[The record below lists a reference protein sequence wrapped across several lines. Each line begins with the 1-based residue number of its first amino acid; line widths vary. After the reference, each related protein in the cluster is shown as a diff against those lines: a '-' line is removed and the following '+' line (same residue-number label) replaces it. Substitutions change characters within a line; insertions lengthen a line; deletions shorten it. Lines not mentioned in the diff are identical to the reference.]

1 MMKRFFQLFLFL
13 FLANFFSFELTAQN
27 RNLTIDQ
34 ATLGRYREFYP
45 QTLNQLQW
53 RAGDETLTF
62 VDDGGDAIEQI
73 DKISGKKTLLVD
85 IYTLNAVLQ
94 KNEIK
99 NLDFFPDFK
108 WVDRNAIA
116 FQWDDH
122 FLIYNVLQKK
132 LEKNLK
138 YDRRAKNVSLSFQN
152 DALAYTLGNN
162 LYLLDKDAVVKNITH
177 DSDLNIVNG
186 NIVSRN
192 EFGINK
198 GIFWSP
204 QGDYLAF
211 YRKDESD
218 VADYPLVDVTQRI
231 ATLKNIKYPMAG
243 EKSEHVSLGVYDI
256 KTGKTLF
263 IENDKSSEQYLTNI
277 SWDPSEKYIYI
288 AVLNREQNH
297 LWLNKYEV
305 STGQKV
311 KNLFE
316 ETDNRYVEP
325 LNPLYFLKAQPDEFI
340 WQSRRDGYN
349 HLYLYT
355 TEGKLLRQ
363 LTSGPWE
370 VLDLYGEDVKSE
382 NIFFASTKESPL
394 DRQTYKV
401 KISSGNVEAL
411 TSVPGTHHTKFDA
424 AGNLFVDQYNSTS
437 IPNKIEVCNTKGK
450 RLSTLLT
457 APNKLADSK
466 LGEETV
472 STLKSADGTT
482 DLYYRLVKP
491 VDFDPHK
498 KYPVVVYV
506 YGGPHDQLV
515 TNEWHIGIDLWQQYM
530 AGKGY
535 VCFMMDN
542 RGSSNRGMAFE
553 SVIHRHLGQNEMADQ
568 MKGVEFLKSLPYVD
582 STRIGVHGWSFGGFM
597 TTSLMLHHPETFKV
611 GVAGG
616 PVIDWKYYEVMY
628 GERYMDMPQENPEG
642 YQQCDLKNYVQ
653 NLKGKLLI
661 IHGCLDSTVVW
672 QHSLTFLKACI
683 DNKVLVD
690 YFVYPTHEH
699 NVRGTDRIHLM
710 RKVTEYFDEYLK

>member
-1 MMKRFFQLFLFL
+1 MKRFFQLFLFL
-13 FLANFFSFELTAQN
+13 FVANIFCFEGIAQN
-27 RNLTIDQ
+27 RDLTIDQ

-45 QTLNQLQW
+45 QTLTQLQW
-53 RAGDETLTF
+53 RAGDEALTF
-62 VDDGGDAIEQI
+62 VNDSIEAIEQI
-73 DKISGKKTLLVD
+73 DKLSGKKTLLVD
-85 IYTLNAVLQ
+85 LYTLNAVLQ

-108 WVDRNAIA
+108 WVDRNSIA
-116 FQWDDH
+116 FQWDNH
-122 FLIYNVLQKK
+122 FWVYNILEKK

-138 YDRRAKNVSLSFQN
+138 YDERAKCVDISFQN

-162 LYLLDKDAVVKNITH
+162 LYLLDKNAVVRDITH
-177 DSDLNIVNG
+177 DSDKNIVNG

-204 QGDYLAF
+204 KGDYLAF

-263 IENDKSSEQYLTNI
+263 IENDRSSEQYLTNI

-305 STGQKV
+305 ATGQKV
-311 KNLFE
+311 KTLFE

-355 TEGKLLRQ
+355 TEGKLIRQ

-370 VLDLYGEDVKSE
+370 VLDLYGEDAKSE
-382 NIFFASTKESPL
+382 NVFFASTKASPL

-411 TSVPGTHHTKFDA
+411 TSVPGTHHAKFDA
-424 AGNLFVDQYNSTS
+424 AGNLFVDQYNSTT

-457 APNKLADSK
+457 APNKLADYK

-491 VDFDPHK
+491 VDFNPTK

-515 TNEWHIGIDLWQQYM
+515 TDEWHIGIDLWQQYM

-535 VCFMMDN
+535 VCFMLDN

-597 TTSLMLHHPETFKV
+597 TTSLMLHHPGTFKV